1 MQRSLGFIGAAIV
14 VVGFIAQMAFFTVRE
29 DQQAIVLQFGE
40 PVRTL
45 PAGNAGLHFKTPF
58 IQNVIDFDAKNL
70 NFDADPVEVIVAN
83 EERLLVDAFVRY
95 EIDDPL
101 EYYSALGRGSGD
113 PFAMRT
119 RFNERIGAVLN
130 EAIRQVL
137 GEVTISDII
146 TEQRSLLMTSIQ
158 SNVAQEAD
166 SLGVSIIDVR
176 IRQADFPEANAA
188 NVYNR
193 MISEYSEQAQRI
205 RAEGDREALEIR
217 AAAEKEAVSIRAAAR
232 EQSETIR
239 GLADAERN
247 AIFADAYNRDPEFFA
262 FYRSL
267 TAYEKSLADG
277 STTIIMSP
285 DSEFFRYF
293 NDQAGGPN

>member
-1 MQRSLGFIGAAIV
+1 MQRSLSFVVGAIV
-14 VVGFIAQMAFFTVRE
+14 VIGFVAQLALFTVRE

-101 EYYSALGRGSGD
+101 EYYSALGRGSAE
-113 PFAMRT
+113 PVAMRN

-130 EAIRQVL
+130 EAIREVL

-158 SNVAQEAD
+158 SNVAQEAE

-193 MISEYSEQAQRI
+193 MTSEYSEQAQRI
-205 RAEGDREALEIR
+205 RAEGDREAQEIR
-217 AAAEKEAVSIRAAAR
+217 AAAQKEAVSIRATAR
-232 EQSETIR
+232 EEAQKIR

-247 AIFADAYNRDPEFFA
+247 AIFAEAYNSDPEFFA

-267 TAYEKSLADG
+267 TAYETSLRDG
-277 STTIIMSP
+277 QTTIILSP

-293 NDQAGGPN
+293 NDQAGGPQ

>member
-1 MQRSLGFIGAAIV
+1 MQRSLGFIGAAV
-14 VVGFIAQMAFFTVRE
+14 VALLVLAQMSLFTIRE

-40 PVRTL
+40 AVQTY
-45 PAGNAGLHFKTPF
+45 PAGQAGLHFKTPF
-58 IQNVIDFDAKNL
+58 VQNVINFDAKNL

-95 EIDDPL
+95 EINDPL

-113 PFAMRT
+113 PDAMRS
-119 RFNERIGAVLN
+119 RFDARLGAVLN

-137 GEVTISDII
+137 GEVAISDII

-158 SNVAQEAD
+158 ANVAAEAD
-166 SLGVSIIDVR
+166 SLGVAIIDVR

-205 RAEGDREALEIR
+205 RAEGDREAQEIR
-217 AAAEKEAVSIRAAAR
+217 AAAEKEAVSIRATAQ
-232 EQSETIR
+232 EESQKIR
-239 GLADAERN
+239 GFADAERN
-247 AIFADAYNRDPEFFA
+247 AIFAEAYNRDPEFFA

-267 TAYEKSLADG
+267 TAYEKSLQDG
-277 STTIIMSP
+277 QTTIILSP
-285 DSEFFRYF
+285 NSEFFRYF
-293 NDQAGGPN
+293 NDTEGGQ